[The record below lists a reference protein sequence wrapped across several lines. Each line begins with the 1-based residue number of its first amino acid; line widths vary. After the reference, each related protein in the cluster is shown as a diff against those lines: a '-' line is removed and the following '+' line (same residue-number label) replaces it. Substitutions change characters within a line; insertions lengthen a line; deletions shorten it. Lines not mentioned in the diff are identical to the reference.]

1 MTSRREWFHKYEPI
15 SGGSVFMG
23 NDHALEIA
31 GIGTI
36 KIKMHGDT
44 VCTIQ
49 EVRHVKGLKKNL
61 LSLGQLDD
69 LGCKSHIENGIM
81 KIAKGVLVVIRVEKI
96 VANLYML
103 KGETLHEADACVVSS
118 NHGEES
124 TMMWHRKLGHISERG
139 LKILSDRNLLPGLK
153 LVNMSF
159 CEHCVTKR
167 AKLDPKS
174 KRCIF
179 LGYANGVKGYRLWD
193 PTAHKVIVT
202 REVIFVEN
210 QLQRERDDNTSK
222 EISETTEVQV
232 EDNPEQEDIDSSK
245 AAPEHEVQEPI
256 DPDAIEARRTT
267 HERRPPAWHSEYVT
281 ESNVAYC
288 LITEDEEPLTF
299 HEARNSSDASLWMTA
314 MHE

>member
-1 MTSRREWFHKYEPI
+1 
-15 SGGSVFMG
+15 MG

-81 KIAKGVLVVIRVEKI
+81 KIARGVLVVIRVEKI

-124 TMMWHRKLGHISERG
+124 TMMWHRKLGNISERG
-139 LKILSDRNLLPGLK
+139 LKILSNRNLLPGLK

-159 CEHCVTKR
+159 CEHCVTK
-167 AKLDPKS
+167 
-174 KRCIF
+174 
-179 LGYANGVKGYRLWD
+179 
-193 PTAHKVIVT
+193 
-202 REVIFVEN
+202 
-210 QLQRERDDNTSK
+210 
-222 EISETTEVQV
+222 TTEVQV
-232 EDNPEQEDIDSSK
+232 EDNPEQEDLDSSK